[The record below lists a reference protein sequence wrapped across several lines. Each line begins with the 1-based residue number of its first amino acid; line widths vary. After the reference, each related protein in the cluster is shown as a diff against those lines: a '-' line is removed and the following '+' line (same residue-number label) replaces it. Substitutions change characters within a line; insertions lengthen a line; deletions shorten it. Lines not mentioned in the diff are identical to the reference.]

1 MDDRNPSPSTSS
13 SSSTAVGKNSRHLRR
28 HVVEEECGDP
38 VSCTGKSCQS
48 CTAGVIADC
57 VAVCCCPCAVV
68 SILALAFFK
77 LPLAVAR
84 KCITRR
90 KRKSRRGALE
100 EKRKDTYGIS
110 EKGRVEDGVSEIVV
124 TTSSGSGGI
133 GELEEDLNDDFS
145 AEEIWLELYEI
156 GHLGFGRVSFTG
168 IPFQNKGN

>member
-1 MDDRNPSPSTSS
+1 MKIKLFS
-13 SSSTAVGKNSRHLRR
+13 SSSTAVGKNSRRLRR

-38 VSCTGKSCQS
+38 
-48 CTAGVIADC
+48 
-57 VAVCCCPCAVV
+57 
-68 SILALAFFK
+68 

-100 EKRKDTYGIS
+100 EKRKDTDGIS

-124 TTSSGSGGI
+124 TTSSNSGRG
-133 GELEEDLNDDFS
+133 GLNDDFS

-156 GHLGFGRVSFTG
+156 GHLVGEVLGISYVSWEWWIWVFWG
-168 IPFQNKGN
+168 